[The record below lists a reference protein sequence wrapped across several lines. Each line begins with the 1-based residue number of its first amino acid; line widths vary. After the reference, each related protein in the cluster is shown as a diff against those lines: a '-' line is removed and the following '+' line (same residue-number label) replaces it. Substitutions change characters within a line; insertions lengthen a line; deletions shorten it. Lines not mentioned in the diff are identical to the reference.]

1 MRATT
6 LAHLSAGLLLL
17 SGCTKSEPTVTGI
30 VRLDGELLA
39 RGFISFV
46 PVDDDGDKVATD
58 RGPGGGATIGEGRY
72 QIEKGLMAGKYR
84 IEIQSVIQVPG
95 KFMIDPFGIPVPKEV
110 NVVPPEFNIRSNL
123 IREVKAGSN
132 TIDFLDVKGIK
143 KGR

>member
-6 LAHLSAGLLLL
+6 VAHLSAGLLLL
-17 SGCTKSEPTVTGI
+17 SGCAKSEPTVTGI

-39 RGFISFV
+39 RGWISFV
-46 PVDDDGDKVATD
+46 PVDDGDKAATD

-84 IEIQSVIQVPG
+84 IEIQGVREVPG
-95 KFMIDPFGIPVPKEV
+95 KHMIDPFGAAVTKEV
-110 NVVPPEFNIRSNL
+110 NVVPPEFNVRSNL

-132 TIDFLDVKGIK
+132 TIDFLDLKGIK